1 MQLFV
6 SRSVFGKISTFLHV
20 TFNLS
25 IFPSQQTIG
34 LHELNEDGTEALDQ
48 FNHVTLTYD
57 NFDVMSNARIFT
69 GFVFTNR
76 RGNVEEL
83 FRSAKSRFSPMR
95 IDSEYTCSNID
106 ELQKYP
112 FISPH
117 QLYLHQSI
125 V

>member
-1 MQLFV
+1 MCLCSPFDPIGREIMQLFV
-6 SRSVFGKISTFLHV
+6 SGSVFGKISTFLHV

-34 LHELNEDGTEALDQ
+34 LHELNEDGTEALDDLNQ
-48 FNHVTLTYD
+48 VTLTYD

-69 GFVFTNR
+69 GFAFTNR

-95 IDSEYTCSNID
+95 IDSEYM
-106 ELQKYP
+106 LK
-112 FISPH
+112 H
-117 QLYLHQSI
+117 
-125 V
+125 